1 MEKTLVADN
10 GAFTLRLGL
19 VGEAAPAVCMPHQTA
34 LIRNDVTGRE
44 LVGEETEDV
53 HYAHRQLELF
63 RAHERGCLVDKQVEE
78 KVWTRAI
85 HQACGAL
92 GSADSLLVTEA
103 PLVPQTSR
111 RLADELF
118 FEHFNFARVGR
129 VLPHTCAVWGE
140 ADEAVVKVVVDCGY
154 SATWIVPLLGG
165 NPVLRAS
172 SMRRLDVGGKL
183 LTNLFKEELSW
194 RHVNLMDDTK
204 LVEDCKTACCVVRP
218 LGENGQLPPPCRFLL
233 PDFKLDFVGRCLAEH
248 EPVAANR
255 QVMKLGALERTNLP
269 EVLFTPQRIGLEQMG
284 LADCIRDCIASLPF
298 ELQTQAKGNIVVTGG
313 GGRFPGFCSRLEHE
327 LDCAVVDKTQSP
339 LLVWRGAAKLAESA
353 SFAANAQT
361 KQQYEEDGPLR
372 SQKGRAAKQKNY
384 AVPVW

>member
-1 MEKTLVADN
+1 MKTLVADN

-19 VGEAAPAVCMPHQTA
+19 AGEAEPTVCMPHQTA

-53 HYAHRQLELF
+53 NYAHRQLELF

-85 HQACGAL
+85 NQTCGAL
-92 GSADSLLVTEA
+92 ASGDSLLVTEA

-140 ADEAVVKVVVDCGY
+140 EDAVVKVVVDCGY

-204 LVEDCKTACCVVRP
+204 LVEDCKTACCVVKP
-218 LGENGQLPPPCRFLL
+218 LVSNFQLPPCRFLL
-233 PDFKLDFVGRCLAEH
+233 PDFKQDFVGRCLAEH
-248 EPVAANR
+248 ESVAANR

-269 EVLFTPQRIGLEQMG
+269 EVLFTPQRIGMEQMG
-284 LADCIRDCIASLPF
+284 LGACIRECIASLPF
-298 ELQTQAKGNIVVTGG
+298 ELQTQARNNIVVTGG
-313 GGRFPGFCSRLEHE
+313 GAKFPGFCPRLEQE
-327 LDCAVVDKTQSP
+327 LDCTVVDKTQSS

-372 SQKGRAAKQKNY
+372 SQKGRTKQQHRGY
-384 AVPVW
+384 HLAVW